1 MPHSIRGSVQLLDLV
16 EEAQIVGQLTFNITQ
31 EQRLKLGALQR
42 TARVLEAS
50 LIELD
55 EMIALFNSN
64 GRGHCP
70 LWLTLILSEYRYQRM
85 KLLGALRGRTAEDTK
100 EQSRVLCFKGLV
112 LPAVSSCLN
121 ASGRCGPVPSS
132 LCLLLALWLFFSSVA
147 RMLKTASKIACCQ
160 APGLKDFSSL

>member
-100 EQSRVLCFKGLV
+100 GVDLCRLLFVCCLRSGETLASLQAWK
-112 LPAVSSCLN
+112 AVWAAGSCLC
-121 ASGRCGPVPSS
+121 R
-132 LCLLLALWLFFSSVA
+132 LFFSSVA